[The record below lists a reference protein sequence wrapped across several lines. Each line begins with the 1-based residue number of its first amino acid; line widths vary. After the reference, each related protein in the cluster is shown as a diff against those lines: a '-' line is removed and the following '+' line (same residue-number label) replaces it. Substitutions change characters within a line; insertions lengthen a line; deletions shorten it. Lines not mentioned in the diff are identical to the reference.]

1 MASRDRREI
10 RSWSPPVL
18 GTHLPDAVVLFRP
31 VWAAMRD
38 RGERGRLQRTTTA
51 TKIPLPVGNV
61 SWRAPTHLDRS
72 ASQCC
77 GPLGVMSTNGCR
89 CAARELHTQ
98 LRKCLRTASTAGQ
111 CQLRTLVQRMRK
123 LCYLGLTWGR
133 GAAPDDAHDSKTPQ
147 IMIDVADLIRGIP
160 GEARN
165 VAASRLSLI
174 SASIVMLL
182 GVVPLLRKATRSCG
196 SGVSSFPSCTG
207 PSAILVRIND
217 GWLGH
222 VFIRAARR
230 ATPWRPSDRA
240 CRSPR

>member
-1 MASRDRREI
+1 MCNTHWRGTNERSEEDVCREGELKI
-10 RSWSPPVL
+10 GYRKNGRSERICISGPC
-18 GTHLPDAVVLFRP
+18 LPKAVVHLRGS
-31 VWAAMRD
+31 D
-38 RGERGRLQRTTTA
+38 RLRIPLTTT
-51 TKIPLPVGNV
+51 LPTVG
-61 SWRAPTHLDRS
+61 SPSSRS
-72 ASQCC
+72 E
-77 GPLGVMSTNGCR
+77 V
-89 CAARELHTQ
+89 
-98 LRKCLRTASTAGQ
+98 

-174 SASIVMLL
+174 SANIVMLL